1 MRLYSGTSGQ
11 FVEDT
16 VLNQVAGKLRNAFF
30 SHYRFN
36 PSPAEINSWQNSL
49 RAMALVLQHGDLM
62 DHGVML
68 EYQLPMTSRRLD
80 FMVTGKGQDSADNAV
95 IVELKQ
101 WHGCEPADGENEVV
115 TVIGGA
121 RREVLHPSAQVGR
134 YRMYL
139 SDTHTAFY
147 EGDDPV
153 SLAACAYLH
162 NYPHDPEDALY
173 EPKFE
178 SVLKSDPIFT
188 MDDAPELMGYL
199 QERLWAGRG
208 LEVLKR
214 VEESRY
220 RPSRKLMDHVGQVIN
235 GDSRYVLLDEQVVAY
250 DKVRA
255 LAKKGF
261 HDRRKTA
268 IIIKGG
274 PGTGKSVIAIKLMA
288 DLLLSG
294 YNAHYATGSKA
305 FTETLRSIIGSR
317 GSVQFKYFNSYA
329 TAQTNEIDV
338 LIADE
343 SHRIRETSNSR
354 FTPAANRSNLEQIE
368 ELLRAAKVCVF
379 LIDDVQVVRPKEIG
393 SVEYI
398 RQHAEAMNCSIF
410 EYELE
415 AQFRCSGS
423 DAFVNWIDNTLGIR
437 RTANVLWEGNE
448 AFDFRIFDSPQ
459 ALEEVVR
466 RKAAEDHTARMTAG
480 FCWRWSNPRPD
491 GTLVEDVVIGDYRRP
506 WNARPEAAR
515 LARGIPKASL
525 WAHHPGG
532 IDQIGCI
539 YTAQGFEFDYAGVIF
554 GKDLVYRFDRR
565 EWVGDRQQ
573 SHDTVVRRSGE
584 RFVGLVKNTY
594 RVLLSRGM
602 KGCYV
607 HFMDKETEQFF
618 RSRMEIRESS
628 VAGSEMDSL

>member
-1 MRLYSGTSGQ
+1 MRLYAGSSGQ

-16 VLNQVAGKLRNAFF
+16 VLNQVAGKLKNAFF
-30 SHYRFN
+30 SHYRYN
-36 PSPAEINSWQNSL
+36 PSRAEINSWQNSL
-49 RAMALVLQHGDLM
+49 RAMAGILQYGDLL

-68 EYQLPMTSRRLD
+68 EYQLPLTSRRLD
-80 FMVTGKGQDSADNAV
+80 FMVTGKGQSNADNAV

-101 WHGCEPADGENEVV
+101 WDTCGPADGENEVV
-115 TVIGGA
+115 TFVGGA
-121 RREVLHPSAQVGR
+121 NREVLHPSAQVGR

-139 SDTHTAFY
+139 SDTHTAFH
-147 EGDDPV
+147 EGDNPV

-162 NYPHDPEDALY
+162 NYPHDPGDVLY
-173 EPKFE
+173 DPKFDG
-178 SVLKSDPIFT
+178 VLKSDPIFT
-188 MDDAPELMGYL
+188 MDEAPALMGFL
-199 QERLWAGRG
+199 QERLCAGEG
-208 LEVLKR
+208 MEVLKR

-235 GDSRYVLLDEQVVAY
+235 GNSRYVLLDEQVVAY

-255 LAKKGF
+255 LAEKGF

-288 DLLLSG
+288 DLLMKG
-294 YNAHYATGSKA
+294 YNAQYATGSKA
-305 FTETLRSIIGSR
+305 FTETLRNIIGNR

-329 TAQTNEIDV
+329 AAQANEIDV

-343 SHRIRETSNSR
+343 SHRIRKTSNSR
-354 FTPAANRSNLEQIE
+354 FTAAANRSNLEQIE

-379 LIDDVQVVRPKEIG
+379 LIDDVQVVRPNEIG

-398 RQHAEAMNCSIF
+398 QQHAQAMNCNVF

-437 RTANVLWEGNE
+437 RTANVLWEANE
-448 AFDFRIFDSPQ
+448 SFDFKIIDSPQ
-459 ALEEVVR
+459 VLEEVI
-466 RKAAEDHTARMTAG
+466 RKKALEGYTARMTAG
-480 FCWRWSNPRPD
+480 FCWEWSKPMPN
-491 GTLVEDVVIGDYRRP
+491 GTLVDDVVIGDYRRC
-506 WNARPEAAR
+506 WNAKPEASR

-525 WAHHPGG
+525 WAHLPGG
-532 IDQIGCI
+532 IEQIGCI
-539 YTAQGFEFDYAGVIF
+539 YTAQGFEFDYVGVIV
-554 GKDLVYRFDRR
+554 GKDLLYRFDRQ
-565 EWVGDRQQ
+565 EWIGDRQQ
-573 SHDTVVRRSGE
+573 SHDTVVRRSRE
-584 RFVGLVKNTY
+584 KFVNLVKNTY

-607 HFMDKETEQFF
+607 HFMDKETEQFV
-618 RSRMEIRESS
+618 RSRME
-628 VAGSEMDSL
+628 SEKSATT

>member
-1 MRLYSGTSGQ
+1 MSG
-11 FVEDT
+11 
-16 VLNQVAGKLRNAFF
+16 
-30 SHYRFN
+30 
-36 PSPAEINSWQNSL
+36 
-49 RAMALVLQHGDLM
+49 VLQYGNLL

-68 EYQLPMTSRRLD
+68 EYQLPLTSRRLD
-80 FMVTGKGQDSADNAV
+80 FMVTGKGHGNSDNAV

-101 WHGCEPADGENEVV
+101 WEKCGAADGENEVATFV
-115 TVIGGA
+115 GGA
-121 RREVLHPSAQVGR
+121 SREVLHPSAQVGR

-139 SDTHTAFY
+139 SDTHTAFH
-147 EGDDPV
+147 EGDNPV

-162 NYPHDPEDALY
+162 NYPYDSEDVLY
-173 EPKFE
+173 DRKFD
-178 SVLKSDPIFT
+178 SVLKSNPIFT

-199 QERLWAGRG
+199 QERLHAGQG
-208 LEVLKR
+208 MDVLKR
-214 VEESRY
+214 VEESKY

-235 GDSRYVLLDEQVVAY
+235 GNSRYVLLDEQVVAY

-294 YNAHYATGSKA
+294 YNAHYATGSRA
-305 FTETLRSIIGSR
+305 FTETLRKIIGSR
-317 GSVQFKYFNSYA
+317 GAVQFKYFNSYPA
-329 TAQTNEIDV
+329 AQPDEIDV

-343 SHRIRETSNSR
+343 SHRIRKTSNNR
-354 FTPAANRSNLEQIE
+354 FMAAVERSNLAQIE
-368 ELLRAAKVCVF
+368 ELVRAAKVCVF
-379 LIDDVQVVRPKEIG
+379 LIDDVQVVRPDEIG

-398 RQHAEAMNCSIF
+398 RQHAQAMNCNVF

-448 AFDFRIFDSPQ
+448 SFDFKIFDSPQ
-459 ALEEVVR
+459 EVDEAIR
-466 RKAAEDHTARMTAG
+466 KKAADGNTARMTAG
-480 FCWRWSNPRPD
+480 FCWEWSRPKPD
-491 GTLVEDVVIGDYRRP
+491 GTLVEDVVIGEYRRP
-506 WNARPEAAR
+506 WNAKPEAAR

-525 WAHHPGG
+525 WAYLPGG
-532 IDQIGCI
+532 MDQVGCI
-539 YTAQGFEFDYAGVIF
+539 YTAQGFEFDYVGVIF
-554 GKDLVYRFDRR
+554 GKDLLYKFDQQ

-584 RFVGLVKNTY
+584 KFTDLVKNTY

-607 HFMDKETEQFF
+607 HFMDKETEQFV
-618 RSRMEIRESS
+618 RSRMESDKS
-628 VAGSEMDSL
+628 ANA

>member
-1 MRLYSGTSGQ
+1 MRLYAGSSGQ

-16 VLNQVAGKLRNAFF
+16 VLNQVAGKLKNAFF
-30 SHYRFN
+30 SHYRYN
-36 PSPAEINSWQNSL
+36 PSHAEIISWQNSL
-49 RAMALVLQHGDLM
+49 RPMALILQHGDLL

-68 EYQLPMTSRRLD
+68 EYQLPLSSRRLD
-80 FMVTGKGQDSADNAV
+80 FMVTGKGQANADNAV

-101 WHGCEPADGENEVV
+101 WDKCGTADGENEVV
-115 TVIGGA
+115 TFVGGGY
-121 RREVLHPSAQVGR
+121 REVLHPSAQVGR

-139 SDTHTAFY
+139 SDTHTAFH
-147 EGDDPV
+147 EGENPV

-162 NYPHDPEDALY
+162 NYPHDSGDVLY
-173 EPKFE
+173 DRKFE

-188 MDDAPELMGYL
+188 MDEAPELMGFL
-199 QERLWAGRG
+199 QERLCAGQG
-208 LEVLKR
+208 MEVLKR

-235 GDSRYVLLDEQVVAY
+235 GNSRYVLLDEQVVAY

-255 LAKKGF
+255 LAEKGF

-288 DLLLSG
+288 DLLIRG
-294 YNAHYATGSKA
+294 YNAQYATGSKA
-305 FTETLRSIIGSR
+305 FTETLRSIIGNR

-329 TAQTNEIDV
+329 AAQANEIDV

-343 SHRIRETSNSR
+343 SHRIRKTSNSR
-354 FTPAANRSNLEQIE
+354 FTAAANRSNLEQIE
-368 ELLRAAKVCVF
+368 ELVQAAKVCVF
-379 LIDDVQVVRPKEIG
+379 LIDDVQVVRPNEIG
-393 SVEYI
+393 SVGYI
-398 RQHAEAMNCSIF
+398 RQHAQAMNCNVF

-448 AFDFRIFDSPQ
+448 SFDFKIFDSPQ
-459 ALEEVVR
+459 ALEEAIR
-466 RKAAEDHTARMTAG
+466 KKAAEGYTARMTAG
-480 FCWRWSNPRPD
+480 FCWKWSKPRPD
-491 GTLVEDVVIGDYRRP
+491 GTLVEDVVIGEYQRP

-515 LARGIPKASL
+515 LAKGIPKASL
-525 WAHHPGG
+525 WAHLPGG
-532 IDQIGCI
+532 IDQVGCI
-539 YTAQGFEFDYAGVIF
+539 YTAQGFEFDYVGVIF
-554 GKDLVYRFDRR
+554 GKDLLYRFDKQD
-565 EWVGDRQQ
+565 WVGDSQQ
-573 SHDTVVRRSGE
+573 SYDTVVKRSGGK
-584 RFVGLVKNTY
+584 FADLLKNTY

-607 HFMDKETEQFF
+607 HHMDKETEHFM
-618 RSRMEIRESS
+618 RSRME
-628 VAGSEMDSL
+628 SEKSTTT

>member
-1 MRLYSGTSGQ
+1 MRLYAGSSGQ

-16 VLNQVAGKLRNAFF
+16 VLNQVSGKLKNAFF
-30 SHYRFN
+30 SHYRYN
-36 PSPAEINSWQNSL
+36 PPTAEVRSWQNSL
-49 RAMALVLQHGDLM
+49 RAMAGILQYGDLL

-68 EYQLPMTSRRLD
+68 EYQLPLTSRRLD
-80 FMVTGKGQDSADNAV
+80 FMVTGKGQANADNAV

-101 WHGCEPADGENEVV
+101 WDKCGTADGENEVV
-115 TVIGGA
+115 TFVGGA
-121 RREVLHPSAQVGR
+121 NREVLHPSAQVGR

-139 SDTHTAFY
+139 SDTHTAFH
-147 EGDDPV
+147 EGDNPV

-162 NYPHDPEDALY
+162 NYPHDPGDVLY
-173 EPKFE
+173 DRKFDG
-178 SVLKSDPIFT
+178 VLKSDPIFT
-188 MDDAPELMGYL
+188 MDEAPELMGFL
-199 QERLWAGRG
+199 QERLCAGQG
-208 LEVLKR
+208 MEVLKR

-220 RPSRKLMDHVGQVIN
+220 RPSRKLMEHVGQVIN
-235 GDSRYVLLDEQVVAY
+235 GNSRYVLLDEQVVAY

-255 LAKKGF
+255 FAEKGF

-268 IIIKGG
+268 IIIRGG

-288 DLLLSG
+288 DLLMKG
-294 YNAHYATGSKA
+294 YNAQYATGSKA
-305 FTETLRSIIGSR
+305 FTETLRSIIGNR

-329 TAQTNEIDV
+329 AAQANEIDV

-343 SHRIRETSNSR
+343 SHRIRKTSNSR
-354 FTPAANRSNLEQIE
+354 FTTAANRSNLEQIE
-368 ELLRAAKVCVF
+368 ELLQAAKVCVF
-379 LIDDVQVVRPKEIG
+379 LIDDVQVVRPNEIG

-398 RQHAEAMNCSIF
+398 RQHAQAMNCNVF

-448 AFDFRIFDSPQ
+448 SFDFKIFDSPQ
-459 ALEEVVR
+459 ALEEAIR
-466 RKAAEDHTARMTAG
+466 KKAAECCTARMTAG
-480 FCWRWSNPRPD
+480 FCWKWSKPRPD
-491 GTLVEDVVIGDYRRP
+491 GTLVEDVVIGEYRRP

-515 LARGIPKASL
+515 LAKGLPKASL
-525 WAHHPGG
+525 WAHLPGG
-532 IDQIGCI
+532 IDQVGCI

-554 GKDLVYRFDRR
+554 GNDLLYRFDRQD
-565 EWVGDRQQ
+565 WAGDREQ
-573 SHDTVVRRSGE
+573 SYDTVVKRSGVK
-584 RFVGLVKNTY
+584 FANLVKNTY

-607 HFMDKETEQFF
+607 HFMDKETEHFI
-618 RSRMEIRESS
+618 RSRMDLNSS
-628 VAGSEMDSL
+628 ETA

>member
-1 MRLYSGTSGQ
+1 MRLYAGTSGQ

-16 VLNQVAGKLRNAFF
+16 VLNQIAGKLRNAFF
-30 SHYRFN
+30 GHYRYN
-36 PSPAEINSWQNSL
+36 PPQAEVHSWQNSL
-49 RAMALVLQHGDLM
+49 RAMAGILQYGELL
-62 DHGVML
+62 DHGVLL
-68 EYQLPMTSRRLD
+68 EYQLPLTSRRLD
-80 FMVTGKGQDSADNAV
+80 FMVTGKGQSDADNAV

-101 WHGCEPADGENEVV
+101 WEKCGPADGENEVATFV
-115 TVIGGA
+115 RGTT
-121 RREVLHPSAQVGR
+121 REVLHPSAQVGR

-139 SDTHTAFY
+139 SDTHTAFH
-147 EGDDPV
+147 EGKNPV

-162 NYPHDPEDALY
+162 NYPHDPDDVLYDA
-173 EPKFE
+173 KFE
-178 SVLKSDPIFT
+178 GVLRSDPIFT
-188 MDDAPELMGYL
+188 MDDAPALMGYL
-199 QERLWAGRG
+199 QERLCSGRG
-208 LEVLKR
+208 MEVLKR

-220 RPSRKLMDHVGQVIN
+220 RPSRKLMEHVGQVIN
-235 GDSRYVLLDEQVVAY
+235 GNSRYVLLDEQVVAY

-288 DLLLSG
+288 DLLLNS
-294 YNAHYATGSKA
+294 YNAHYATGSRA
-305 FTETLRSIIGSR
+305 FTETLRNIIGNR
-317 GSVQFKYFNSYA
+317 GAVQFKYFNSYPA
-329 TAQTNEIDV
+329 AQADEIDV

-343 SHRIRETSNSR
+343 SHRIRKTSASR
-354 FTPAANRSNLEQIE
+354 FTASADRSNLEQIE

-379 LIDDVQVVRPKEIG
+379 LIDDVQVVRPNEIG

-398 RQHAEAMNCSIF
+398 RRHAQAMKCSIF

-437 RTANVLWEGNE
+437 RTVNVLWEGNE
-448 AFDFRIFDSPQ
+448 SFDFQIFDSLQ
-459 ALEEVVR
+459 ALEAAIR
-466 RKAAEDHTARMTAG
+466 DKAAQKYTARMSAG
-480 FCWRWSNPRPD
+480 FCWKWSKPRPD

-506 WNARPEAAR
+506 WNARTEASR
-515 LARGIPKASL
+515 LAKGIPRASL

-539 YTAQGFEFDYAGVIF
+539 YTAQGFEFDYVGVLF
-554 GKDLVYRFDRR
+554 GADLIYRFDRQ
-565 EWVGDRQQ
+565 EWVGDRRQ
-573 SHDTVVRRSGE
+573 SYDTVVKRSGDK
-584 RFVGLVKNTY
+584 FVNLVKNTY

-607 HFMDKETEQFF
+607 HFLDRETENFF
-618 RSRMEIRESS
+618 RSRMETGNRP
-628 VAGSEMDSL
+628 

>member
-1 MRLYSGTSGQ
+1 MRLYAGSSGQ

-16 VLNQVAGKLRNAFF
+16 VLNQIAGKLKNAFF
-30 SHYRFN
+30 SHYRYN
-36 PSPAEINSWQNSL
+36 PSHAEISSWQNSL
-49 RAMALVLQHGDLM
+49 RAMSGILQYGNLL

-68 EYQLPMTSRRLD
+68 EYQLPLTSRRLD
-80 FMVTGKGQDSADNAV
+80 FMVTGKGQGNSDNAV

-101 WHGCEPADGENEVV
+101 WEKCGAADGENEVATFV
-115 TVIGGA
+115 GGA
-121 RREVLHPSAQVGR
+121 IREVLHPSAQVGR

-139 SDTHTAFY
+139 SDTHTAFH
-147 EGDDPV
+147 EGDNPM

-162 NYPHDPEDALY
+162 NYPYDSEDVLY
-173 EPKFE
+173 DRKFA
-178 SVLKSDPIFT
+178 SVLNSNPIFT

-199 QERLWAGRG
+199 QERLHAGQG
-208 LEVLKR
+208 MEVLKR
-214 VEESRY
+214 VEESKY

-235 GDSRYVLLDEQVVAY
+235 GNSQYVLLDEQVVAY

-294 YNAHYATGSKA
+294 YNAHYATGSRA
-305 FTETLRSIIGSR
+305 FTNTLRKIIGSR
-317 GSVQFKYFNSYA
+317 GADQFKYFNSYPA
-329 TAQTNEIDV
+329 AQPDEIDV

-343 SHRIRETSNSR
+343 SHRIRKTSNNR
-354 FTPAANRSNLEQIE
+354 FMAAAERSNLAQIE

-379 LIDDVQVVRPKEIG
+379 LIDDVQVVRPDEIG

-398 RQHAEAMNCSIF
+398 RRHAQAMNCNIF

-448 AFDFRIFDSPQ
+448 SFDFKIFDSPQ
-459 ALEEVVR
+459 AVDEAIR
-466 RKAAEDHTARMTAG
+466 IKAADGHTARMTAG
-480 FCWRWSNPRPD
+480 FCWEWSRPKPD
-491 GTLVEDVVIGDYRRP
+491 GTLVEDVVIGGYRRP
-506 WNARPEAAR
+506 WNAKPEAAR
-515 LARGIPKASL
+515 LAKGIPKAYL
-525 WAHHPGG
+525 WAHLPGG

-539 YTAQGFEFDYAGVIF
+539 YTAQGFEFDYVGVIF
-554 GKDLVYRFDRR
+554 GKDLFYKFEQQ

-573 SHDTVVRRSGE
+573 SHDTVVRRSRDKFAE
-584 RFVGLVKNTY
+584 LVKNTY

-607 HFMDKETEQFF
+607 HFMDKETEHFF
-618 RSRMEIRESS
+618 RSRMESDKS
-628 VAGSEMDSL
+628 ASA